1 MDLTG
6 LTAIIIMGV
15 NYTLFAD
22 GNTLD
27 GDIVLIMLGLLLSI
41 GLLFGLFTIVPTLIK
56 HTTPKKRTKM
66 DRVLF
71 CVGVPIVVVTVL
83 CFLMSQ
89 GL

>member
-27 GDIVLIMLGLLLSI
+27 GDIVLIMLGLLLI
-41 GLLFGLFTIVPTLIK
+41 VGLLFGLFTITPTLIK
-56 HTTPKKRTKM
+56 HITPEKRTKT

-71 CVGVPIVVVTVL
+71 CVGVPVVVVSVL
-83 CFLMSQ
+83 CFLLSR